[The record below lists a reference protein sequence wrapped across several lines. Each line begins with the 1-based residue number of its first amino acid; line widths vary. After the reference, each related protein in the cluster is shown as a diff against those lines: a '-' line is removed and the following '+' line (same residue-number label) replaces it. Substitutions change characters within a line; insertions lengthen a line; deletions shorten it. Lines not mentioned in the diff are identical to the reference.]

1 MSYDRFSPI
10 FFGAKVLRHGDGRR
24 PVRKCFKNRI
34 DFTIA
39 KEYFS
44 HIHFNSFGGNALGIL
59 TVTGL
64 VVKLVL
70 LLLLGF
76 SIISWAIIFFKFLQ
90 VYRANSQSERFMEF
104 FWKTKRFDAIND
116 QLDRFAHSPL
126 AVLFSEGFTEL
137 KRLMEKGVQKE
148 EPDVISTDL
157 GGIDN
162 IARALRRAT
171 TSETTRL
178 EKYLTFLATTGSTA
192 PFIGLFGTVWG
203 IMTAFKGIGE
213 TGTASLAVVAPGI
226 AEALI
231 ATAIGLVAAIPAV
244 MGYNHFQHKIRVLI
258 AEMDSFSTEY
268 LNIVQRTFARK

>member
-1 MSYDRFSPI
+1 M
-10 FFGAKVLRHGDGRR
+10 
-24 PVRKCFKNRI
+24 
-34 DFTIA
+34 
-39 KEYFS
+39 
-44 HIHFNSFGGNALGIL
+44 GIL
-59 TVTGL
+59 AVTGL

-70 LLLLGF
+70 LVLLYF
-76 SIISWAIIFFKFLQ
+76 SVVSWAIIFYKFLQ
-90 VYRANSQSERFMEF
+90 VHRANRESVRFLEF
-104 FWKTKRFDAIND
+104 FWKTKRFDAINE
-116 QLDRFAHSPL
+116 QLDRFSHSPL
-126 AVLFSEGFTEL
+126 TVLFSEAFSEL
-137 KRLMEKGVQKE
+137 KKLMEKGIQKE
-148 EPDVISTDL
+148 DPDVISTEL

-171 TSETTRL
+171 TSEITRL

-244 MGYNHFQHKIRVLI
+244 MGYNHFQNKIRVLI

-268 LNIVQRTFARK
+268 LNIVQRTFAKK